1 MSTFYVDETGF
12 TGEDLMSVDQ
22 PVFVQATNDLADAE
36 ARELLSASFGKTQ
49 APELKYSRMRRS
61 SSGRKA
67 VLSLV
72 RSLAA
77 SPEHAGTWIAH
88 KEYAMVILLVEW
100 WMEPLA
106 HRSGLNMYENGAN
119 HATANMLFMTLG
131 AFWPPAFRR
140 DLLIHFQRMFRARTP
155 ERFIECRRFVE
166 KARRK
171 AASDQDEILIYLWPS
186 FQLLGLA
193 HVQSL
198 LPRVLDIALPG
209 LVLLGHTW
217 RARHPGPWELVHDS
231 STNMAKQRWL
241 WDALSSVELPNA
253 RFEHPHI
260 NATFP
265 MNVLTSRFSE
275 FGDNTPIAGV

>member
-171 AASDQDEILIYLWPS
+171 AASDQDNSNISVAVVPIAWPGARPKS
-186 FQLLGLA
+186 LA
-193 HVQSL
+193 ASSRH
-198 LPRVLDIALPG
+198 
-209 LVLLGHTW
+209 
-217 RARHPGPWELVHDS
+217 RAP
-231 STNMAKQRWL
+231 
-241 WDALSSVELPNA
+241 
-253 RFEHPHI
+253 
-260 NATFP
+260 
-265 MNVLTSRFSE
+265 RFSSARAHLACP
-275 FGDNTPIAGV
+275 TPRTMGTSSR